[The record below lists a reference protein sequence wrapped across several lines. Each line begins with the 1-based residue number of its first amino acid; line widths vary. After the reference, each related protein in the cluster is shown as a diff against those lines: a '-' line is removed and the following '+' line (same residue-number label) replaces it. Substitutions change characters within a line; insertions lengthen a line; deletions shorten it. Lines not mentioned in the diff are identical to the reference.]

1 MNCIEQTIGNYQFTI
16 YTYLDHLNFP
26 FEAESILPEQTL
38 ISITIIMDELEKG
51 KEKWMELT
59 ENGWKRSI
67 PEDIAIFYQ
76 TYNQVLQ
83 KNEMVSKH
91 INQYYQKG
99 KETFAY
105 FPYSTDQ
112 FFLHYSQ
119 DTSIVH
125 LYGKEE
131 SVYRIIFDFLTI
143 KAPLLPLHAS
153 GVGVGEKAGILV
165 SESGCGKTSILIKL
179 LQNKACFLAD
189 DSVFTNEK
197 KVFRVSDQLSIRKE
211 FPNDPKIKQI
221 IQSHKEDK
229 VGINIKKE
237 ASYLGFSLSHSAYE
251 KQNFFILQK
260 EERKWKGI
268 KQAIE
273 PFPCLNHHSFW
284 CMNYVVKDHKKAW
297 VTRLLQDSCGFWEEK
312 LKQGYPIYVDFNHL
326 DQTRQEIENIL
337 TKGDYHEKIVGD

>member
-1 MNCIEQTIGNYQFTI
+1 MNCFEQTIGNYQFTI
-16 YTYLDHLNFP
+16 YTYLSDLHFP
-26 FEAESILPEQTL
+26 FSAQSILPKEAPL
-38 ISITIIMDELEKG
+38 PITIVMQKVEVG
-51 KEKWMELT
+51 REKWITLSEK
-59 ENGWKRSI
+59 GWKRGI
-67 PEDIAIFYQ
+67 PEDLAIFYQ

-83 KNEMVSKH
+83 KNEMISKH

-99 KETFAY
+99 KDTFAY

-119 DTSIVH
+119 NTSTFY

-131 SVYRIIFDFLTI
+131 SLYRIIFDFLTI
-143 KAPLLPLHAS
+143 NAPLLPLHAS
-153 GVGVGEKAGILV
+153 GVGMGENAGILV

-179 LQNKACFLAD
+179 MQNKACFLAD

-211 FPNDPKIKQI
+211 FPNDPKIKKI
-221 IQSHKEDK
+221 VQSHKEDK
-229 VGINIKKE
+229 VGINIKQE
-237 ASYLGFSLSHSAYE
+237 ASYLGFSLSHTAYE
-251 KQNFFILQK
+251 KQKFFILQK
-260 EERKWKGI
+260 ENRKWEGI
-268 KQAIE
+268 KKCIE

-312 LKQGYPIYVDFNHL
+312 LKQAYPILVDFNHL